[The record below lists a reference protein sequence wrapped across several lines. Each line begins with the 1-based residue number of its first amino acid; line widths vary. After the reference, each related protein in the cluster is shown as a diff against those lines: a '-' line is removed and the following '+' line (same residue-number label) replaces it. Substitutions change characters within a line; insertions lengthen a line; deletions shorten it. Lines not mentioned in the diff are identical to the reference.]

1 MDSQILHI
9 ISELKELIKV
19 LEKSVKSENIPV
31 IEIDILKSRLQ
42 QIYDE
47 IIHLQMPQAS
57 GASTKEST
65 VLKDEPKN
73 NIVENHKNSKVVNN
87 DLMQFDEQIQE
98 EISEHKTEKGQAPD
112 TKHIE
117 EIQHH
122 QESHQ
127 GKEILAEKYR
137 KNQKY
142 INELLAQGY
151 HKQDIS
157 SLMQSKPLQDI
168 EAAIGINE
176 KFLFIRELFSND
188 EETFLKTI
196 RILNNSSNF
205 NEAFNYIH
213 STFNWNIEGE
223 AAQKLLDLV
232 RRRFIV
238 EED

>member
-1 MDSQILHI
+1 MNSKISHI
-9 ISELKELIKV
+9 IDELKEVQQI
-19 LEKSVKSENIPV
+19 LEKSGQSEGIPR
-31 IEIDILKSRLQ
+31 IEFDITIFKLQ
-42 QIYDE
+42 QIYDA
-47 IIHLQMPQAS
+47 ILHLQLPLVNDSRNEETPIPAN
-57 GASTKEST
+57 
-65 VLKDEPKN
+65 EPKN
-73 NIVENHKNSKVVNN
+73 NIGEHNKDSKVVNN
-87 DLMQFDEQIQE
+87 DLMQLDDQMQE
-98 EISEHKTEKGQAPD
+98 EIAEHKTEKGQAPD

-117 EIQHH
+117 EIQH
-122 QESHQ
+122 QQDAHQ

-157 SLMQSKPLQDI
+157 SLMQSKPLKNI

-176 KFLFIRELFSND
+176 KFLFTRELFSND